1 MYGFIR
7 NLLQKYDKVFLVTRL
22 FPQKK
27 WDCFCSVFSRLI
39 SQASGAFFLLEEGM
53 DCPQKFNSV
62 VISHQEAEDLY
73 KLYLTYEFSDR
84 FVAFADLNQYG
95 SLFHYIETGILTEEE
110 AVRVIINQNR
120 EENSATNCCRREKK
134 EQ

>member
-1 MYGFIR
+1 MYGFIQ
-7 NLLQKYDKVFLVTRL
+7 NLLQEYDKVFFVTRL
-22 FPQKK
+22 FPQKE

-39 SQASGAFFLLEEGM
+39 SKDLRVFFLLEEDI
-53 DCPQKFNSV
+53 DCPQQFNGA

-84 FVAFADLNQYG
+84 FIAFAELNQYG

-110 AVRVIINQNR
+110 AVR
-120 EENSATNCCRREKK
+120 AMLA
-134 EQ
+134 